1 MPLLAVKMP
10 PNVIIVFKGFSDIV
24 NMKLVDP
31 KQVYGWIM
39 RKGKFWQNEEEKTS
53 QNQTIVT
60 N

>member
-24 NMKLVDP
+24 NMKIVDP
-31 KQVYGWIM
+31 KQVYGWITSITSI
-39 RKGKFWQNEEEKTS
+39 FENEDEISFKT
-53 QNQTIVT
+53 TTT